1 MAVATGVRTGV
12 DLGRVTT
19 YTGESLRCVAM
30 PMGGLGAGQV
40 ALAGDGSLRQWQISH
55 EVNHTGYVP
64 HTFFAVW
71 AKRQFVKRP
80 RPVEV
85 ARVLQT
91 DVYYDSE
98 FEPAPAVNDHEISA
112 GCRDLLDVL
121 PGVENIRYRGTYPIA
136 DLEYVDAELPVEVFM
151 EAFTPFIPLDARAS
165 GLPAVIFNLTA
176 HNPGEVAVDV
186 AFMGTAQNSVGWD
199 GFTHIDGV
207 SCPSYG
213 GNRNTTIRLNGISAV
228 DMTSS
233 GIDATHP
240 KQGHVVLAA
249 LTDGAP
255 IANWWD
261 DPRAL
266 WAGFRARGTLADV
279 GESAA
284 SQPGRTWNAAVAPQI
299 TVEPGETRTV
309 TFILAWHFPNRYV
322 NWEQSQLGLDDRD
335 SRFFEGA
342 MYTNWFGSALAVVEH
357 IRDNIDDL
365 SEATRLYRDTFF
377 DSTLPAPV
385 LETISTQTSILRS
398 PTYFWPKN
406 GNFYAFEGCNGA
418 STPHNPPQGGCC
430 PLNCTH
436 VLNYEQT
443 LSRLFPDLERTQ
455 RDLEFGM
462 QMTGTGGIPHRVVL
476 PLTMPR
482 WGSEYEDGGD
492 DASGCGGDSEEDCG
506 CAADEEDLGGVQ
518 HHTENAVYACDGHF
532 GSILKT
538 YREYLQRGD
547 RDWLESMWPWIKLSL
562 EYAIDRWDDDGD
574 GILSGPQWNTYDCV
588 IFGHSSFTTSLYLA
602 ALRAV
607 EEMAALLEDSAQAA
621 SARELFE
628 KGSANLDAELF
639 NGEFYVQTVDHER
652 YESMQYG
659 DGCHADQLLG
669 QWWAHALGL
678 GHLLPADRVGSAVKA
693 IHKHNFRRDLLDHTQ
708 RPRIYVKPEEPGVLI
723 CTWPNGGDLEDPT
736 NYSHETAWT
745 GVEYAVAGQLIYE
758 GLVDE
763 GLGIVTAIRSRQ
775 NGRIRNP
782 WNEVECGDHYA
793 RALASWNLLD
803 ALSGYVYDA
812 GAGSLTVGPRLS
824 PESYRAFFIGNRGW
838 GSYSQEINR
847 GTLSARLGIGWGEVK
862 LGEFTLAL
870 PDGLV
875 PESVEVSLAGDDQPA
890 TWDAAAGE
898 LKVVLEGPATIAAGA
913 ELVITASG

>member
-1 MAVATGVRTGV
+1 MAVVTGVRTGV

-55 EVNHTGYVP
+55 EVNHTGFVP

-71 AKRQFVKRP
+71 AKRHFVKRP

-85 ARVLQT
+85 SRVLQT
-91 DVYYDSE
+91 DVYYDSD
-98 FEPAPAVNDHEISA
+98 FEPAPAVNDHEIPD
-112 GCRDLLDVL
+112 GCRDLLDAL
-121 PGVENIRYRGTYPIA
+121 PGVENIRYRGSYPIA
-136 DLEYVDAELPVEVFM
+136 DLEYVDAELPVEVSM

-176 HNPGEVAVDV
+176 HNPGDVAVDV

-199 GFTHIDGV
+199 GFTGIDGV

-213 GNRNTTIRLNGISAV
+213 GNRNTTIRLDGISAV

-233 GIDATHP
+233 GIDARHP

-261 DPRAL
+261 DPQAL
-266 WAGFRARGTLADV
+266 WAGFRARGTLTDV

-284 SQPGRTWNAAVAPQI
+284 SLPGRTWNAAVAPQI
-299 TVEPGETRTV
+299 TVAPGEAKTI
-309 TFILAWHFPNRYV
+309 TFVLAWHFPNRYV
-322 NWEQSQLGLDDRD
+322 NWDQSHLGRPDRG
-335 SRFFEGA
+335 SQFFEGA
-342 MYTNWFGSALAVVEH
+342 MYTNWFGAALAVVDH
-357 IRDNIDDL
+357 IRDNIEDL

-377 DSTLPAPV
+377 DSTLPASV

-398 PTYFWPKN
+398 PTYFWPKD

-418 STPHNPPQGGCC
+418 STPNNPPQGGCC

-436 VLNYEQT
+436 VLNYEQA

-455 RDLEFGM
+455 RDLEFGL
-462 QMTGTGGIPHRVVL
+462 QMTDTGGIPHRVVL
-476 PLTMPR
+476 PLGMPR
-482 WGSEYEDGGD
+482 WGSEYEDCCD
-492 DASGCGGDSEEDCG
+492 DGCGCED
-506 CAADEEDLGGVQ
+506 DEDLGGVAD
-518 HHTENAVYACDGHF
+518 HDENAVYACDGHF
-532 GSILKT
+532 GSILKA
-538 YREYLQRGD
+538 YREYLQSGD
-547 RDWLESMWPWIKLSL
+547 RGWLEAVWPRIKLSL
-562 EYAIDRWDDDGD
+562 EYAIDRWDDDRD
-574 GILSGPQWNTYDCV
+574 GILTGAQWNTYDCV

-607 EEMAALLEDSAQAA
+607 EQMAITVDDSKQAA
-621 SARELFE
+621 SARKLFE

-639 NGEFYVQTVDHER
+639 NGEFYLQTVDHDH

-678 GHLLPADRVGSAVKA
+678 GHLLTAERVRSAVKA
-693 IHKHNFRRDLLDHTQ
+693 IHKYSFRHDLLDHVQ
-708 RPRIYVKPEEPGVLI
+708 RPRVYLKPEEPGVLL
-723 CTWPNGGDLEDPT
+723 CTWPNGGEPEDPT

-763 GLGIVTAIRSRQ
+763 GLEIVTAIRSRQ

-793 RALASWNLLD
+793 RAMASWNLLD

-812 GAGSLTVGPRLS
+812 GAASLTVGPKLS

-838 GSYSQEINR
+838 GSYSQDFK
-847 GTLSARLGIGWGEVK
+847 GSVLSARLGIARGEVE
-862 LGEFTLAL
+862 LGQFTIVL
-870 PDGLV
+870 PEDFV
-875 PESVEVSLAGDDQPA
+875 PESVGVSLAGNDRPA
-890 TWDAAAGE
+890 RWEATNGE
-898 LKVVLEGPATIAAGA
+898 LRVVLEGVATITAGP
-913 ELVITASG
+913 ELMITASS

>member
-1 MAVATGVRTGV
+1 MAVASGTRTSPH
-12 DLGRVTT
+12 LGRVTT
-19 YTGESLRCVAM
+19 YTGDSLRCVAM

-55 EVNHTGYVP
+55 EINHTGFVP
-64 HTFFAVW
+64 HSFFAVW
-71 AKRQFVKRP
+71 AKPHFVKRP

-98 FEPAPAVNDHEISA
+98 FEPAPAVNDHEIPA
-112 GCRDLLDVL
+112 GCRALLDVL
-121 PGVENIRYRGTYPIA
+121 PGVENIRYRGSYPIA
-136 DLEYVDAELPVEVFM
+136 DLQYVETALPVEVSM

-176 HNPGEVAVDV
+176 HNPGDVAVDV

-199 GFTHIDGV
+199 GFTRIDGV
-207 SCPSYG
+207 SSPSYG
-213 GNRNTTIRLNGISAV
+213 GNRNTTIHLDGVSAV

-249 LTDGAP
+249 LTNGAP
-255 IANWWD
+255 ITNWWD
-261 DPRAL
+261 DPQAL
-266 WAGFRARGTLADV
+266 WADFRARGVLPDV

-284 SQPGRTWNAAVAPQI
+284 SALGRTWNSAVAPRV

-309 TFILAWHFPNRYV
+309 TFVLAWHFPNRYV
-322 NWEQSQLGLDDRD
+322 NWEQSQLGMDDHD

-342 MYTNWFGSALAVVEH
+342 MYSNWFGSALAVVEH
-357 IRDNIDDL
+357 IRDNLADL
-365 SEATRLYRDTFF
+365 SDATRLYRDTFF

-385 LETISTQTSILRS
+385 LETVSTQTSILRS
-398 PTYFWPKN
+398 PTYFWPRN

-418 STPHNPPQGGCC
+418 STPQNAPRGGCC

-455 RDLEFGM
+455 RDLEFGL
-462 QMTGTGGIPHRVVL
+462 QLTGTGGIPHRVVL

-482 WGSEYEDGGD
+482 WGAEYEDCD
-492 DASGCGGDSEEDCG
+492 
-506 CAADEEDLGGVQ
+506 CAAGCDDEEDLGGVQ
-518 HHTENAVYACDGHF
+518 HHGENAVYACDGHF
-532 GSILKT
+532 GSILKA
-538 YREYLQRGD
+538 YREYLQSGERA
-547 RDWLESMWPWIKLSL
+547 WLESIWPQIKLSL
-562 EYAIDRWDDDGD
+562 DYAIERWDDDRD
-574 GILSGPQWNTYDCV
+574 GVLSGSQWNTYDCA

-607 EEMAALLEDSAQAA
+607 EQMALTLGDSAQAT
-621 SARELFE
+621 SARELFD
-628 KGSANLDAELF
+628 KGSAKLDTELF
-639 NGEFYVQTVDHER
+639 NGEFYLQTVDHDR
-652 YESMQYG
+652 YETMQYG

-678 GHLLPADRVGSAVKA
+678 GHLLPAERVTSAVQS
-693 IHKHNFRRDLLDHTQ
+693 IHRHNFRRDLRDHVQ
-708 RPRIYVKPEEPGVLI
+708 RPRVYARPEEPGVLI
-723 CTWPNGGDLEDPT
+723 CTWPNGGELEDPT
-736 NYSHETAWT
+736 NYCHETAWT
-745 GVEYAVAGQLIYE
+745 GIEYSVAGQLIYE
-758 GLVDE
+758 GLVNE
-763 GLGIVTAIRSRQ
+763 ALEIVSAIRSRQ

-838 GSYSQEINR
+838 GTYSQDIKGSALTARVGIAR
-847 GTLSARLGIGWGEVK
+847 GELE
-862 LGEFTLAL
+862 LGEFTMAL
-870 PDGLV
+870 PEGFAPD
-875 PESVEVSLAGDDQPA
+875 SVGVSLAGDDQPA
-890 TWDAAAGE
+890 TWDAAQGR
-898 LKVVLEGPATIAAGA
+898 LKIVLESPATIVAGV
-913 ELVITASG
+913 ELVITAASG